1 MNKNGKY
8 ETRDEPLAL
17 GGSGFWGFIWGLT
30 NILRRYRSFDL
41 HTMFKL
47 SIECIWTIAPGGP
60 TRTNGLGAPGSPFK
74 NTMSFDFWIVFIFAT
89 LSSAKCGL

>member
-30 NILRRYRSFDL
+30 NILIRYRSFDL

-47 SIECIWTIAPGGP
+47 QLNASGP
-60 TRTNGLGAPGSPFK
+60 LPLGDPPERT
-74 NTMSFDFWIVFIFAT
+74 V
-89 LSSAKCGL
+89 